1 MSPVGIAVVGAG
13 PWGLT
18 LARTFASLEQQ
29 VRLRW
34 ICELDRERRDRA
46 AAAHPR
52 TRITDAVDDVV
63 ADPDVAAV
71 VVAVEAARHHAV
83 GMQAL
88 LARKHLF
95 VEKPLALRAHDAEEL
110 CATAAARGLVLTVG
124 HLLLHHPAIARAQQL
139 LGEGV
144 LGEPL
149 YFESRRMTTGA
160 PRRPGSAWWS
170 LAPHDVSL
178 AIHLFGAP
186 PLTVTAAGGAWDE
199 AGDDNVASAVL
210 GFEDGK
216 TAHIHVG
223 RFADDKRREVLLAGT
238 RATLT
243 FDELHP
249 ERALRLSAP
258 DRDAAVV
265 ACERRDA
272 LLAQCRHFAACVAR
286 NDRNGGNGA
295 HAADVA
301 RVLEAGERSMRGGG
315 AAQRLVV
322 SDGRR
327 ASFEAA

>member
-1 MSPVGIAVVGAG
+1 MSPVGIAIVGAG

-18 LARTFASLEQQ
+18 LAGAFASLEQ

-34 ICELDRERRDRA
+34 ICELDGERRGHA
-46 AAAHPR
+46 AAAHPH
-52 TRITDAVDDVV
+52 TRITDAVDEVV
-63 ADPDVAAV
+63 ADPDVMAV

-124 HLLLHHPAIARAQQL
+124 HLLLHHPAIARARQML
-139 LGEGV
+139 DEGV

-149 YFESRRMTTGA
+149 YFESRRMTPGA
-160 PRRPGSAWWS
+160 PRKPGSAWWS

-178 AIHLFGAP
+178 AIHLFGAL
-186 PLTVTAAGGAWDE
+186 PLTVTAAGGAWDQ
-199 AGDDNVASAVL
+199 AGDDNVASSVL
-210 GFEDGK
+210 SFDDGK

-223 RFADDKRREVLLAGT
+223 RFADGKRREALLAGT
-238 RATLT
+238 RATLK

-258 DRDAAVV
+258 DHDSVVV
-265 ACERRDA
+265 AYERRR
-272 LLAQCRHFAACVAR
+272 RHCSRNAATSSRVSRAATDTAATARTPRTSRACWKRASARCVA
-286 NDRNGGNGA
+286 
-295 HAADVA
+295 AAPPSGW
-301 RVLEAGERSMRGGG
+301 R
-315 AAQRLVV
+315 
-322 SDGRR
+322 
-327 ASFEAA
+327 

>member
-1 MSPVGIAVVGAG
+1 MGPDAGARVREPG
-13 PWGLT
+13 TAGRGC
-18 LARTFASLEQQ
+18 AGSAS
-29 VRLRW
+29 W
-34 ICELDRERRDRA
+34 TASAAHRA

-52 TRITDAVDDVV
+52 TRITDSVDDVV
-63 ADPDVAAV
+63 ADPDVTAV

-110 CATAAARGLVLTVG
+110 CATAGRARARAHRRTPAAAPPGDRARAADARRRRARRTALLRVATHDDRRAAQAGQRVVGAGAARRLAGAAPVRHAAADRHGGRRRTG
-124 HLLLHHPAIARAQQL
+124 IA
-139 LGEGV
+139 
-144 LGEPL
+144 
-149 YFESRRMTTGA
+149 
-160 PRRPGSAWWS
+160 
-170 LAPHDVSL
+170 
-178 AIHLFGAP
+178 
-186 PLTVTAAGGAWDE
+186 

-210 GFEDGK
+210 GFADGK

-223 RFADDKRREVLLAGT
+223 RFADEKRREVLLAGT

-243 FDELHP
+243 FDELAP
-249 ERALRLSAP
+249 GAGPATVRARPRRGRRRAVSVGTHCWRSAATSP
-258 DRDAAVV
+258 RVSRATTVMAAT
-265 ACERRDA
+265 
-272 LLAQCRHFAACVAR
+272 
-286 NDRNGGNGA
+286 A
-295 HAADVA
+295 HTPRTSS